1 VKSDGGDERS
11 TERGLV
17 TARYETLR
25 MAALGEA
32 LPPEARSGLML
43 FLRRGMW
50 GWARA
55 VDETSAATPMRSTA
69 PSSPPPTATHKSR
82 TVIQIFAT
90 MAIDA
95 ARADC
100 RGAT

>member
-1 VKSDGGDERS
+1 MTPGAAQTCSPEPS
-11 TERGLV
+11 TV
-17 TARYETLR
+17 AARYESLR

-55 VDETSAATPMRSTA
+55 LAATSAPARPIRTSLSSSTTPQ
-69 PSSPPPTATHKSR
+69 PSSA
-82 TVIQIFAT
+82 VVQLFAA
-90 MAIDA
+90 MVMNANN
-95 ARADC
+95 RSVQ
-100 RGAT
+100 